1 MERYYAR
8 GDPIRLQFSLTFGPA
23 GLAVEFPKVL
33 TGGIGI
39 MLFGM

>member
-8 GDPIRLQFSLTFGPA
+8 GDPIRLQFSPTLATG